1 MYVEMVGT
9 FQNWNPDYQNKFLRS
24 RLENDCQSIV
34 NHQDGKKREIL
45 L

>member
-9 FQNWNPDYQNKFLRS
+9 FQNWNPDYQNKYLSS
-24 RLENDCQSIV
+24 RLENDYQSIV
-34 NHQDGKKREIL
+34 NHQDSKKGEIL